1 VAAEL
6 LLKEDGDKVLQED
19 SDTILLESSTSDVPV
34 PQYRKIWAGT
44 GRRIPRDPSEPR
56 RR

>member
-1 VAAEL
+1 MAAEL